1 MLIAS
6 SCDGKSWAETH
17 MSSANNINRLYQQNY
32 LLQSR
37 SFFKYQQ
44 LTKTGLYLKYP
55 PALRLQSQHNLSPRS
70 VLVILSTK
78 AAIKPQSISNPQV
91 TLLYDILLTTSL
103 IIINSSFRNTALR
116 ASTNGKKK
124 KKTKTEMYADFDVVV
139 PLVPTNVLEENIF
152 ENEGVREAHRGE
164 SSYSKGARRHQIKAD
179 KKYVS

>member
-44 LTKTGLYLKYP
+44 LTKTGLYLKYS

-124 KKTKTEMYADFDVVV
+124 QRQKCMLTLMLLSLWFPLMFWRKTSLKMKEWGRHTEGKAHILKE
-139 PLVPTNVLEENIF
+139 P
-152 ENEGVREAHRGE
+152 EGTR
-164 SSYSKGARRHQIKAD
+164 
-179 KKYVS
+179 